1 MSLCQA
7 AVAEA
12 LEAFGRIDVLFCCC
26 SEGELESLPTD
37 LSQSPLWNGSE
48 RQLTER

>member
-1 MSLCQA
+1 MSSCQT

-26 SEGELESLPTD
+26 SEGALE
-37 LSQSPLWNGSE
+37 PLLVRLILVSTLD
-48 RQLTER
+48 R

>member
-26 SEGELESLPTD
+26 SEGESESFPIGL
-37 LSQSPLWNGSE
+37 LSISAME
-48 RQLTER
+48 

>member
-26 SEGELESLPTD
+26 SEGE
-37 LSQSPLWNGSE
+37 SE
-48 RQLTER
+48 